1 MCGLQRFKQEF
12 SDKNKKT
19 QKTRDDKNNAY
30 KEDKNNET
38 LRKLYTIIWALRNK
52 TVDITTDKL
61 GIPIIDYKAEES
73 IEKRIKGETMKAED
87 KFKLQYHVDTTEKES
102 RDESRDIEASD
113 DKTSKGII
121 IGDEEKE

>member
-1 MCGLQRFKQEF
+1 
-12 SDKNKKT
+12 
-19 QKTRDDKNNAY
+19 
-30 KEDKNNET
+30 
-38 LRKLYTIIWALRNK
+38 
-52 TVDITTDKL
+52 
-61 GIPIIDYKAEES
+61 
-73 IEKRIKGETMKAED
+73 MKDED